1 LGENAKIE
9 FRANFYKLFNQLNFA
24 PFGPQQIGT
33 INVTPPSGDAPASQT
48 VTSPS
53 GSFAQ
58 GTNALG
64 GRFIESQA
72 RFSF

>member
-1 LGENAKIE
+1 MHAKIE
-9 FRANFYKLFNQLNFA
+9 FRANFYNLFNQLNFA

-33 INVTPPSGDAPASQT
+33 INVTPSSGGASASQT
-48 VTSPS
+48 VTSPN

-64 GRFIESQA
+64 GRVIELQA
-72 RFSF
+72 KFSF